1 LFAINILQASD
12 KKNHWQLITQH
23 GDTISASRLDRVTG
37 DTLFFM
43 CENCTGKIFADSL
56 TGLIRVRYPHYAR
69 NIVLGT
75 ASGFVVGLI
84 VGAAAGPNNGDE
96 NFYVPSQ
103 EDINVLTAGIIIGPL
118 VGAAT
123 GILISVAN
131 NKN

>member
-1 LFAINILQASD
+1 
-12 KKNHWQLITQH
+12 
-23 GDTISASRLDRVTG
+23 
-37 DTLFFM
+37 M
-43 CENCTGKIFADSL
+43 DSL
-56 TGLIRVRYPHYAR
+56 NGLIRVKYPHYAL

-75 ASGFVVGLI
+75 ASGFLVGLI

-103 EDINVLTAGIIIGPL
+103 EDINALTAGIIIGPL

-131 NKN
+131 NKNKYYDLAKMDIIQKEVKLKELCSK